1 MTSGAIPRPASI
13 RTNERHLDSPP
24 GSRASRRGSP
34 SRSTFERRLLPAN
47 AKSLGPHAPSIAS
60 RSRSSNPPRPLGG
73 GDRCDRRPRAG
84 GDRRCPGAGEPGI
97 GRTRSLVLHVAS
109 PSTRRL
115 STGASRARLAIR
127 REHGHRASRPL
138 ALRVWPPL
146 REERSCVRLHRQR
159 AAKEVPRPA
168 RGREQLEEARCPSQG
183 IRREVRASPQV
194 RPRFVCRC
202 TARLREGLHHGPFL
216 QRAEAPSIE
225 ERRILSRGAV
235 ASRSRP
241 RERRREKSIR
251 DAAHTV
257 TRASEV
263 ERMPPRREENAR
275 TPRAPRDTEARTAA

>member
-146 REERSCVRLHRQR
+146 REERSCVRLHRRAQSEGGPASRTRAR
-159 AAKEVPRPA
+159 AARRGAMPEPRHPPRGPSKSAGASTVRVSLHGSFA
-168 RGREQLEEARCPSQG
+168 RRPSP
-183 IRREVRASPQV
+183 RAFS
-194 RPRFVCRC
+194 
-202 TARLREGLHHGPFL
+202 A
-216 QRAEAPSIE
+216 A
-225 ERRILSRGAV
+225 SRGALDRGAPHPFTGCGGEPV
-235 ASRSRP
+235 S
-241 RERRREKSIR
+241 
-251 DAAHTV
+251 AA
-257 TRASEV
+257 
-263 ERMPPRREENAR
+263 
-275 TPRAPRDTEARTAA
+275 